1 MSGLWGVARFVRSHA
16 EDRTGG
22 DESPSCDNVL
32 KAMAERA
39 LHRGQPEIAYRHE
52 GIGIGIWLDRGSPD
66 ALKGFFPEGEVRAL
80 GMRRGAV
87 DLRTGRYALFDG
99 KPANARGILRYARLL
114 FGGSLPKTSVGD
126 ELERAILALY
136 DRFGEGAFSYLHGAF
151 VLVLHDPEA
160 ETLYLVRD
168 PFGVR
173 PLVYSAGNG
182 SLVFASEL
190 KALLPALSKTPEVN
204 LEALLMYLTL
214 QYVPGP
220 FTPFRGVSRLRPG
233 HFLRY
238 RPAGV
243 EEVCYFAPTAD
254 PVERTE
260 EFWTQTIRATV
271 ERTFDAEWISG
282 ETGVLLSSGID
293 SSILAALARRRG
305 DVSTFSVCFGG
316 PNDECPLAE
325 ATARFLGTEHRS
337 WPVTPDEY
345 FERAGEAAF
354 AFDEPLGDPSAVG
367 LYLLVGRA
375 SEYVHKVLSGEGSD
389 EFFGGYRIY
398 LEPAAVSWA
407 GYFPGPVRRAL
418 RAAFR
423 SFPKF
428 YGKNFL
434 LRSMTP
440 LEERYV
446 GNAKVFTE
454 DRFAVFRP
462 EIRDALRGSRDAFTW
477 VKAVYA
483 SLPPALDDVA
493 RMQLIDLNLWLPGDI
508 LVKGER
514 STAAHGVQL
523 GMPFMHFDVYRL
535 ASRVPS
541 SFKVRGGQ
549 SKYIVRQAFR
559 DILPPHVVDRPKLG
573 FPIPLRDWL
582 RQGYADRV
590 VARIA
595 ESPASAFLDID
606 YAVSL
611 TRDHVEGRRD
621 NARKLY
627 VLYALALWSEVFLT
641 STVRAGISSEKGEV
655 SRDLAL

>member
-1 MSGLWGVARFVRSHA
+1 MSGLWGVARFVRPSA
-16 EDRTGG
+16 AGGKG
-22 DESPSCDNVL
+22 DEASLSRDSVL
-32 KAMAERA
+32 EAMAGRA
-39 LHRGQPEIAYRHE
+39 LHRGSPEIAYRRE
-52 GIGIGIWLDRGSPD
+52 EVGIGVWLDRKSPD
-66 ALKGFFPEGEVRAL
+66 ASDGDFPEGEVRAL
-80 GMRRGAV
+80 GVRRGAV

-99 KPANARGILRYARLL
+99 RPANARGLLRYARLL
-114 FGGSLPKTSVGD
+114 SGGRLPENVVGS
-126 ELERAILALY
+126 EAERAILALY

-151 VLVLHDPEA
+151 VLVLHDPGA

-173 PLVYSAGNG
+173 PLFYSAGDGN
-182 SLVFASEL
+182 LAFASEL
-190 KALLPALSKTPEVN
+190 KALLPALSRLPEVN
-204 LEALLMYLTL
+204 FEALLMYLTL

-220 FTPFRGVSRLRPG
+220 FTPFREVFRLRPG
-233 HFLRY
+233 HFLRF

-243 EEVCYFAPTAD
+243 DEVRYFAPTVD

-260 EFWTQTIRATV
+260 EFWKRAIRATV
-271 ERTFDAEWISG
+271 ERTFDAEWIPG
-282 ETGVLLSSGID
+282 ETGVLLSSGVD

-305 DVSTFSVCFGG
+305 DVRTFSVCFGG

-325 ATARFLGTEHRS
+325 ATARFLGTEHRF

-345 FERAGEAAF
+345 FGRAGEAAS

-367 LYLLVGRA
+367 LYLLAGRA
-375 SEYVHKVLSGEGSD
+375 AEYVRKVLSGEGAD
-389 EFFGGYRIY
+389 EFFAGYRIY

-407 GYFPGPVRRAL
+407 GHLPLPVRRAL
-418 RAAFR
+418 RVFFR
-423 SFPKF
+423 SLPGF
-428 YGKNFL
+428 YGKNYL
-434 LRSMTP
+434 LRSVTP

-454 DRFAVFRP
+454 DRFAAFRP
-462 EIRDALRGSRDAFTW
+462 EIRDVLRGARDAFSW
-477 VKAVYA
+477 AREVYA
-483 SLPPALDDVA
+483 SLPPAVDDVA
-493 RMQLIDLNLWLPGDI
+493 RMQLVDLNLWLPGDI

-573 FPIPLRDWL
+573 FPVPLRDWL

-595 ESPASAFLDID
+595 ESPAAAFLDVG
-606 YAVSL
+606 YAASL
-611 TRDHVEGRRD
+611 AREHVEGRRD

-627 VLYALALWSEVFLT
+627 VLYALALWSEVFL
-641 STVRAGISSEKGEV
+641 SSAARAGVSSEKGGV